1 MIIRRQQTSSFQLYP
16 AEYKT
21 LLSLWS
27 CGLLWLC
34 ILLVRIWQ
42 TRQSHSD
49 LEKDMDFHL
58 KPNIETRLN
67 VFVINR
73 SITDWSL
80 SLAAKNQ
87 IMFPK
92 EKHKGLGPDQCRRK
106 WSPEL
111 CFSSLYSWT
120 SLRARLFALTAF
132 SPWTLTEYA
141 RFESSS
147 AVDVRH
153 VCRPL
158 MVRKVHI
165 PLITPARP
173 WPRHC
178 IIVVSTKFS
187 IPQFWY
193 FTVGCVFI
201 LWSWWCWVD
210 CRLIWRWG
218 LIIVF
223 NLDLLHFWWRYEQQ
237 VDD

>member
-1 MIIRRQQTSSFQLYP
+1 MPQKMIP
-16 AEYKT
+16 
-21 LLSLWS
+21 W
-27 CGLLWLC
+27 
-34 ILLVRIWQ
+34 V
-42 TRQSHSD
+42 
-49 LEKDMDFHL
+49 
-58 KPNIETRLN
+58 
-67 VFVINR
+67 V
-73 SITDWSL
+73 
-80 SLAAKNQ
+80 
-87 IMFPK
+87 
-92 EKHKGLGPDQCRRK
+92 
-106 WSPEL
+106 
-111 CFSSLYSWT
+111 FSSLYSWT

-193 FTVGCVFI
+193 FTVGCVFV
-201 LWSWWCWVD
+201 LWSWWCWVE

-218 LIIVF
+218 LIIVSIWICYTF
-223 NLDLLHFWWRYEQQ
+223 GGAMNNRLMINGPPQSIILRRVASSKKPPGRDLWSSISWSKFALTFPNARCF
-237 VDD
+237 